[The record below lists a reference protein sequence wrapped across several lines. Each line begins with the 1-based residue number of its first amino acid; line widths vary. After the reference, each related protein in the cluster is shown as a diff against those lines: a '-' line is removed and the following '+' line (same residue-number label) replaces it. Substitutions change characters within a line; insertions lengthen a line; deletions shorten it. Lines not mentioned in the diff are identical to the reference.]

1 MILRGLKY
9 PLSDYL
15 FYLFVVLIRWCGPVG
30 IAFWPES
37 HFEDFMWLHAVF
49 TAHVTA
55 LAVFQLTTFLE
66 VSLHSCLQ
74 ILTITGYMPYFQ
86 FMDSLF
92 ADLCTA
98 LRPKKIEM
106 TYKNIK

>member
-9 PLSDYL
+9 PLSNYL

-37 HFEDFMWLHAVF
+37 HSEDFMWLHAVF

-66 VSLHSCLQ
+66 VSLYSCLQ
-74 ILTITGYMPYFQ
+74 ILTIIGPIF
-86 FMDSLF
+86 S
-92 ADLCTA
+92 
-98 LRPKKIEM
+98 P
-106 TYKNIK
+106 

>member
-9 PLSDYL
+9 PLSNYL

-30 IAFWPES
+30 IASWPES
-37 HFEDFMWLHAVF
+37 HSEDFMWLHTVF

-66 VSLHSCLQ
+66 VSPYSCLQ
-74 ILTITGYMPYFQ
+74 ILTIIGYMPYFQ
-86 FMDSLF
+86 SMDSLF
-92 ADLCTA
+92 ADLCTVYV
-98 LRPKKIEM
+98 LKK
-106 TYKNIK
+106 